1 MVGDT
6 GNDRRDADLV
16 LDFRGAGVEEQGI
29 DVKTGKPLV
38 RVNPRFYRPA
48 EVDLLIGN
56 PAKAKA
62 KLGWEPRTTLE
73 ELCRMMVEADLR
85 RNARGVSF

>member
-1 MVGDT
+1 MAFKAVDIELT
-6 GNDRRDADLV
+6 
-16 LDFRGAGVEEQGI
+16 FRGAGVDEQGI
-29 DVKTGKPLV
+29 DAKSGKTLV

-56 PAKAKA
+56 PEKARA

-85 RNARGVSF
+85 RNARGFSF